1 MTLAEQVLVWLEGEG
16 LALFWSGFLVFV
28 RVGAAMALLPV
39 FGEQSLPVR
48 FRLGAALGLSL
59 LVAPA
64 VATPAAITPMA
75 ILAEAAAGLLL
86 GAGFRVFVLA
96 LQTAGAIAAQA
107 TSLSQLFAG
116 AGGEPLAAAANLLTV
131 AALALAFTMGLHVRA
146 AEAIILSHAMIPQ
159 GSFPDADDVA
169 AWGVAQV
176 AQSFALAFSLA
187 APFVIGGLL
196 YNLALGAINRAMPT
210 LMVAFV
216 GAPAVTLG
224 GLALLA
230 IASPMML
237 QVWLA
242 TWQDWLADPLAI
254 PR

>member
-64 VATPAAITPMA
+64 VAAPAAITPMA

-86 GAGFRVFVLA
+86 GAGFRLFVLA

>member
-1 MTLAEQVLVWLEGEG
+1 MTLAEQVLLWLEGDG

-64 VATPAAITPMA
+64 VSAPAAITPTA

-86 GAGFRVFVLA
+86 GAGFRLFVLA

-146 AEAIILSHAMIPQ
+146 AEAIILSHVMIPQ
-159 GSFPDADDVA
+159 GRFPDAADVA
-169 AWGVAQV
+169 AWGVSQV
-176 AQSFALAFSLA
+176 SRSFSLAFTLA